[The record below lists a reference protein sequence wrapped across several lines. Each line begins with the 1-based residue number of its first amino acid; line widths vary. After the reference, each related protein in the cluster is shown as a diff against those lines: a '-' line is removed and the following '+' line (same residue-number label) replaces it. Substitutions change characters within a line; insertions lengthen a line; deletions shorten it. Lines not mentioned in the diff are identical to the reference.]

1 MGKQVEAQGN
11 KVYGL
16 LCEAL
21 DKKGWRY
28 DKYPEDGVVTF
39 GVSGEDIPMSFVVS
53 ADEDKQA
60 VQFYSKLP
68 FAFPEDKR
76 LVGAHA
82 VCRVNFDMPIGC
94 FDYNIN
100 TGEMMFRLV
109 SSYRDSLV
117 TSDLYVEMIGVAC
130 MLLDEYNDKLLMAVK
145 GYIKP
150 EDMFPNE

>member
-1 MGKQVEAQGN
+1 MGKQVEAHGS

-21 DKKGWRY
+21 DKNGWHY
-28 DKYPEDGVVTF
+28 DKYPEDGVVSF
-39 GVSGEDIPMSFVVS
+39 VINGEDIPMSFVVS
-53 ADEDKQA
+53 VDDDRQS
-60 VQFYSKLP
+60 VRFYSKLP
-68 FAFPEDKR
+68 FTFPEDKR

-100 TGEMMFRLV
+100 TGEVTFRLV

-117 TSDLYVEMIGVAC
+117 TSNLYVEMIGVAC
-130 MLLDEYNDKLLMAVK
+130 MLLDEYNDKLLMAAK
-145 GYIKP
+145 GYVKP
-150 EDMFPNE
+150 ENMLPNE